1 MGNRKAGQLNDS
13 YRLIRQTPG
22 IKIGAPDR
30 TMVSIPAGSN
40 ITVIGPSLT
49 DDRFTE
55 VIWGAHRLR
64 VFATDLKEGGK
75 PLRVR
80 KFNAAGREIYGGA

>member
-1 MGNRKAGQLNDS
+1 MNKT
-13 YRLIRQTPG
+13 YRLTKQTSA
-22 IKIGAPDR
+22 ITISSRER
-30 TMVSIPAGSN
+30 TLVSIPAGSC
-40 ITVIGPSLT
+40 IAVMGPTET

-64 VFATDLKEGGK
+64 VFATDLKEGGE

-80 KFNAAGREIYGGA
+80 KFNAAGREIYGSV